1 MFHDDG
7 NPPIA
12 EGRFSDMKWPRRIL
26 LELSALLLVSGVLG
40 FLGPF
45 GTYLTGDLVSRA
57 VSWAMLLFGAYV
69 LARPTM
75 ELWRWTAR
83 ATRLPQA
90 PLVFWGMILSS
101 VPIALIWKVSG
112 ADGASLIG
120 GYASVFSFTV
130 LCSLLVMAVAWW
142 AERAEASLLRYYG
155 GAWAPE
161 VAAPSLADGQP
172 LGDTTAKASTPVRP
186 VHPRLRA
193 RLSPG
198 FTGDIL
204 ALESEDHYVRVH
216 GMRGSELL
224 LIRLRDAIAEMDGLP
239 GEQTH
244 RSWWV
249 ARGAVADVHARGRGC
264 EIKLTNGERALVA
277 RDSVDRLTR
286 SRFLPG

>member
-1 MFHDDG
+1 
-7 NPPIA
+7 
-12 EGRFSDMKWPRRIL
+12 MKWPRRIL

-45 GTYLTGDLVSRA
+45 GTYLAGDLVSRA

-69 LARPTM
+69 VARPIM
-75 ELWRWTAR
+75 ELWGWIAR
-83 ATRLPQA
+83 ITHLPQA

-101 VPIALIWKVSG
+101 VPMAFLWRVSG
-112 ADGASLIG
+112 APEANLIG
-120 GYASVFSFTV
+120 GYASIFSFTV

-142 AERAEASLLRYYG
+142 AERTDASLFRHHG
-155 GAWAPE
+155 GDWTSEPAIPPFVE
-161 VAAPSLADGQP
+161 SQP
-172 LGDTTAKASTPVRP
+172 PRDPARGTATGAASTPSSR
-186 VHPRLRA
+186 PRLRA
-193 RLSPG
+193 RLSSS
-198 FTGDIL
+198 FAGDIL

-216 GMRGSELL
+216 GPRGSELL

-249 ARGAVADVHARGRGC
+249 ARDAVESVHSRGRGC
-264 EIKLTNGERALVA
+264 EIKLVNGERALVA
-277 RDSVDRLTR
+277 RDSVERLTR

>member
-1 MFHDDG
+1 M
-7 NPPIA
+7 
-12 EGRFSDMKWPRRIL
+12 RWLRRIL

-57 VSWAMLLFGAYV
+57 VNWAILLFGAYAV
-69 LARPTM
+69 SRPVM
-75 ELWRWTAR
+75 ELWGWIAR
-83 ATRLPQA
+83 ITHLPQA

-101 VPIALIWKVSG
+101 VPMALLWRVSG
-112 ADGASLIG
+112 APEANLIG
-120 GYASVFSFTV
+120 GYASIFSFTV

-142 AERAEASLLRYYG
+142 AERADASLFRRQG
-155 GAWAPE
+155 GEWTPEPAVPAPIPIDSPIAGQPARDPARGDATG
-161 VAAPSLADGQP
+161 AAPA
-172 LGDTTAKASTPVRP
+172 RP
-186 VHPRLRA
+186 AHPRLRA
-193 RLSPG
+193 RLSASFG
-198 FTGDIL
+198 GEIL

-216 GMRGSELL
+216 GPRGSELL

-249 ARGAVADVHARGRGC
+249 ARDAVESVHARGRGC

-277 RDSVDRLTR
+277 RDSVERLTR

>member
-1 MFHDDG
+1 
-7 NPPIA
+7 
-12 EGRFSDMKWPRRIL
+12 MKWPRRIL

-57 VSWAMLLFGAYV
+57 VNWAMLLFGAYTV
-69 LARPTM
+69 SRPIM

-83 ATRLPQA
+83 ITHLPQA

-101 VPIALIWKVSG
+101 VPMALLWRVSG
-112 ADGASLIG
+112 APAANLIG
-120 GYASVFSFTV
+120 GYASIFSFTV
-130 LCSLLVMAVAWW
+130 LCSLLVMVVAWW
-142 AERAEASLLRYYG
+142 AERTDASLFRYYG
-155 GAWAPE
+155 GGDWAPE
-161 VAAPSLADGQP
+161 PAIPSPAESQP
-172 LGDTTAKASTPVRP
+172 ARDPVRADMAGEAP
-186 VHPRLRA
+186 KPTAPAGPRLRA
-193 RLSPG
+193 RLSSG
-198 FTGDIL
+198 FTGEIL

-216 GMRGSELL
+216 GLRGSELL

-249 ARGAVADVHARGRGC
+249 ARQAVAGVHARGRGC

-277 RDSVDRLTR
+277 RDSVERLTR

>member
-1 MFHDDG
+1 
-7 NPPIA
+7 
-12 EGRFSDMKWPRRIL
+12 MKTLRRIL

-45 GTYLTGDLVSRA
+45 GTYLHGDLASRA
-57 VSWAMLLFGAYV
+57 VNWAMLLFGAYTV
-69 LARPTM
+69 SRPVM
-75 ELWRWTAR
+75 ELWGWIAR
-83 ATRLPQA
+83 VTHLPQA

-101 VPIALIWKVSG
+101 VPMALLWRVSG
-112 ADGASLIG
+112 APETNLIG
-120 GYASVFSFTV
+120 GYASIFSFTV

-142 AERAEASLLRYYG
+142 AERTDASLFRYQG
-155 GAWAPE
+155 GDWTPE
-161 VAAPSLADGQP
+161 PAIPSSVDRQPPRDPARGEAAGAAAATSPS
-172 LGDTTAKASTPVRP
+172 SS
-186 VHPRLRA
+186 PRLRA
-193 RLSPG
+193 RLSAG
-198 FTGDIL
+198 FAGDIL

-216 GMRGSELL
+216 GPRGSELL

-249 ARGAVADVHARGRGC
+249 AREAVESVHSRGRGC

-277 RDSVDRLTR
+277 RDSVERLTR

>member
-1 MFHDDG
+1 
-7 NPPIA
+7 
-12 EGRFSDMKWPRRIL
+12 MKWARRIL

-83 ATRLPQA
+83 ITRLPQA
-90 PLVFWGMILSS
+90 PLVFWGMILSA
-101 VPIALIWKVSG
+101 VPIALVWRASG
-112 ADGASLIG
+112 ADEASLIG

-130 LCSLLVMAVAWW
+130 LCSLLVMVVAWW
-142 AERAEASLLRYYG
+142 AERADASLFRHYG
-155 GAWAPE
+155 DALVSETATSLDAGASAWRDPIP
-161 VAAPSLADGQP
+161 VAA
-172 LGDTTAKASTPVRP
+172 TAKASTPVESVR
-186 VHPRLRA
+186 PRLRA
-193 RLSPG
+193 RLSAG

-216 GMRGSELL
+216 GPRGSELL

-249 ARGAVADVHARGRGC
+249 ARGAVASVHARGRGC

-286 SRFLPG
+286 SHFLPG

>member
-1 MFHDDG
+1 M
-7 NPPIA
+7 
-12 EGRFSDMKWPRRIL
+12 RWLRRTL
-26 LELSALLLVSGVLG
+26 LELSALLVVSAVLG

-57 VSWAMLLFGAYV
+57 VNWAMLLFGAYTV
-69 LARPTM
+69 SRPVM
-75 ELWRWTAR
+75 ELWGWVAR
-83 ATRLPQA
+83 ITHLPQA

-101 VPIALIWKVSG
+101 VPMAFLWRVSG
-112 ADGASLIG
+112 APEANLIG
-120 GYASVFSFTV
+120 GYASIFSFTV

-142 AERAEASLLRYYG
+142 AERTDASLFRHHG
-155 GAWAPE
+155 GDWAPE
-161 VAAPSLADGQP
+161 PVIVSPVDDPSPRD
-172 LGDTTAKASTPVRP
+172 PVRGEATAETSMSTAP
-186 VHPRLRA
+186 IQPRLRA
-193 RLSPG
+193 RLSSS
-198 FTGDIL
+198 FAGDIL

-216 GMRGSELL
+216 GPRGSELL

-249 ARGAVADVHARGRGC
+249 ARDAVAGVHARGRGC

-286 SRFLPG
+286 SHFLPG